1 MLMVPAM
8 ARSVGARAPVF
19 QEDFESD
26 SRVEWVERGFP
37 SVSRKNHFA
46 ISEDEQGNHYLRVES
61 EESSSARGVYLSL
74 SVDHCPH
81 FSWRWRISHTI
92 SSADLTRKERDD
104 AAARLYLVFDGPSLW
119 NPFDKRILVYVWDEA
134 GPTGRILPNPWLP
147 DKERMLVLETAA
159 SPTEVWV
166 DESVDLGR
174 DFARAFPGESPG
186 ELEALA
192 FIADTD
198 NTRSRVS
205 AGLDD
210 LKIQCEPRAHA
221 AP

>member
-1 MLMVPAM
+1 MPSSIPRTGQATTKRTGWRAYALQ
-8 ARSVGARAPVF
+8 SVA
-19 QEDFESD
+19 
-26 SRVEWVERGFP
+26 
-37 SVSRKNHFA
+37 
-46 ISEDEQGNHYLRVES
+46 
-61 EESSSARGVYLSL
+61 
-74 SVDHCPH
+74 
-81 FSWRWRISHTI
+81 
-92 SSADLTRKERDD
+92 
-104 AAARLYLVFDGPSLW
+104 
-119 NPFDKRILVYVWDEA
+119 PFDKRILVYVWDEA
-134 GPTGRILPNPWLP
+134 GLIGRILPNPWLP

-210 LKIQCEPRAHA
+210 LKIQCEPRARVA
-221 AP
+221 R